1 MNELVRTLGEFFT
14 EAFGTVL
21 VIGLLAAWAMWSD
34 RRDRK
39 RDGR

>member
-21 VIGLLAAWAMWSD
+21 VIGLVAGWAMCSE

-39 RDGR
+39 RHDR